1 MRKKLVN
8 AARILLFLS
17 IGIILLII
25 AFRDISLE
33 DLVLGLR
40 SANYSWVLLS
50 LIFAFLAFISRAY
63 RWILLI
69 EPLGYKPSAK
79 NTFYAL
85 MTGYLAN
92 FILPRIG
99 EITRCGSLNRTD
111 RIPVDS
117 LMGTVITER
126 ISDLIVLLLLGIYIF
141 FIEIEFFGDFL
152 YNNIMIPVYQKI
164 ASWLSFPLFIYILI
178 FASLLLLILF
188 YRIIA
193 ILLRKYK
200 FFRRFEKIAGRIYAG
215 MKSVFQMKKTIP
227 FLTHTIFI
235 WLMYYLMTWAVFKA
249 LPATAGLGGNAVL
262 FILVIGGLG
271 MVAPVQ
277 GGIGAYH
284 WIVSVGL
291 GLYGISREEGLVYAT
306 LSHESQ
312 ALLMILLG
320 SLSMFIIFL
329 KNKKASQPG
338 VLFSLPADNK
348 PRDEST

>member
-1 MRKKLVN
+1 MRKKIVN
-8 AARILLFLS
+8 VARILLFLS

-50 LIFAFLAFISRAY
+50 LTFAFLAFISRTY

-69 EPLGYKPSAK
+69 EPLGYKPSPE

-99 EITRCGSLNRTD
+99 EITRCGSLNRTE

-126 ISDLIVLLLLGIYIF
+126 ISDLIALLLLGAYIF
-141 FIEIEFFGDFL
+141 FIEIGFFGDFL
-152 YNNIMIPVYQKI
+152 YNNIIIPVYQKI
-164 ASWLSFPLFIYILI
+164 APWFSFHLFIYILI
-178 FASLLLLILF
+178 FIFLLMLILF

-193 ILLRKYK
+193 ILLKKYK
-200 FFRRFEKIAGRIYAG
+200 LFRRFEKITGSIFAG
-215 MKSVFQMKKTIP
+215 MKSVFKMKKTGW
-227 FLTHTIFI
+227 FLAHTIFI
-235 WLMYYLMTWAVFKA
+235 WLMYYLMTWAVFRA

-271 MVAPVQ
+271 IAAPVQ

-312 ALLMILLG
+312 ALLMIVLGLL
-320 SLSMFIIFL
+320 SIFIIFL
-329 KNKKASQPG
+329 KKKEKSRPV
-338 VLFSLPADNK
+338 VLTSLP
-348 PRDEST
+348 DEKSHRNE